1 MAAWAV
7 TGLRNHL
14 PKAEITWATESTCAP
29 VVATPEL
36 VNHLVEIPR
45 SRWKKNR
52 WSPQTWIEQ
61 IQIYTSLRGKLD
73 YGFDLQGHSKT
84 GLMLALSRPK
94 VRWSLTGTDALV
106 RRLNPVVPNR
116 PEAHKVDQLFDVLRA
131 EFPVESPELPILYG
145 GDPTDPIPPGAISL
159 GVGASI
165 PEKKIPT
172 EWWNDLARALQ
183 KHGIPVVTLGGP
195 ADEELQIGGID
206 SRVGKTSL
214 AQTLTILHQSRA
226 HVSGDTGT
234 GHLADGYGVPTVTLF
249 TSLRNHPSI
258 YRPYSFRNQVIEGLP
273 DPAVVAQRA
282 IEASQ

>member
-14 PKAEITWATESTCAP
+14 PESEITWATESTCAP
-29 VVATPEL
+29 VLATPEL

-52 WSPQTWIEQ
+52 WSPRTWAEQ

-84 GLMLALSRPK
+84 GLMLVLSRPR
-94 VRWSLTGTDALV
+94 VRWSLPGTDALV
-106 RRLNPVVPNR
+106 RRLNPVVSVR
-116 PEAHKVDQLFDVLRA
+116 QDSHKVDQMLDVLRA
-131 EFPVESPELPILYG
+131 EFPVQEPQLPILPQG
-145 GDPTDPIPPGAISL
+145 APDQPIAPGAISL

-165 PEKKIPT
+165 PEKQIPA
-172 EWWNDLARALQ
+172 EWWIELAKVLTGQ
-183 KHGIPVVTLGGP
+183 GIPVVTLGGP
-195 ADEELQIGGID
+195 ADEELQIQGID
-206 SRVGKTSL
+206 PRVGKTSL
-214 AQTLTILHQSRA
+214 AQTLTILRQSRA
-226 HVSGDTGT
+226 HISGDTGT

-258 YRPYSFRNQVIEGLP
+258 YRPYSSRNHVIEGLP
-273 DPAVVAQRA
+273 DPAVVAQHA